1 MRHDRMARVN
11 RLLQTTLADMVPGLI
26 KDPRVREPVMVSLM
40 EVRTTPDLRHARVY
54 VSIRG
59 GGEHREQAAFEALQQ
74 ASGFLR
80 AELGRRARLRHT
92 PELEFARD
100 TTLDNAAHIEG
111 ILREL
116 SVGGEDQD

>member
-1 MRHDRMARVN
+1 MARVN
-11 RLLQTTLADMVPGLI
+11 RLLLTTLADMVPGLV

-40 EVRTTPDLRHARVY
+40 EVRTTADLRHATVY

-59 GGEHREQAAFEALQQ
+59 GGERREQAAFEALQQ

-80 AELGRRARLRHT
+80 AELGRRVRLRRT
-92 PELEFARD
+92 PELEFTRD
-100 TTLDNAAHIEG
+100 TTLDHAAHIEG